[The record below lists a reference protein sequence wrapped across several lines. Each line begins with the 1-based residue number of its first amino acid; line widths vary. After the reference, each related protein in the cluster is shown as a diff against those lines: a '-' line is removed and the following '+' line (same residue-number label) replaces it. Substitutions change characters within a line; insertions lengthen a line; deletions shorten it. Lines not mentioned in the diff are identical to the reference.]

1 MLLPCYYLFS
11 LHAILS
17 RQVNMYNPE
26 VLFSTDDYILTST
39 RNVISRSATIHKPSA
54 LEIPLG
60 RCFIAHGVVIRADL
74 AQVQIQKYTFIG
86 QGTVLQPCSMSN
98 DPLKHIP
105 LSIGSHCSI
114 GQRCMVEAA
123 VIGIG
128 CSIGDDCNLS
138 KRWNSIHLSES
149 KAGWFWQ
156 CYRISATIKPTSSNF
171 SLIWCHLQPY
181 SFWKCLIYFYSH
193 WHLHRCILKDFT
205 RVENGTT
212 VPADMVIPPF
222 SIVAGSP
229 AKIVGEVPEGIVT
242 MLPNNLVERFKS
254 LKQIKSNRSSIAP
267 QVKWY
272 PSVVTPT

>member
-1 MLLPCYYLFS
+1 
-11 LHAILS
+11 
-17 RQVNMYNPE
+17 MYNPE

-39 RNVISRSATIHKPSA
+39 RNIISRNATIHKPSA

-114 GQRCMVEAA
+114 GQRCTVEAA

-149 KAGWFWQ
+149 KAGDSNGSEYFNSGNVIEYLSHSNQ
-156 CYRISATIKPTSSNF
+156 PVLISLSRLMLFSAIFFLKISDLFLLTSTSSQMH
-171 SLIWCHLQPY
+171 I
-181 SFWKCLIYFYSH
+181 
-193 WHLHRCILKDFT
+193 
-205 RVENGTT
+205 
-212 VPADMVIPPF
+212 
-222 SIVAGSP
+222 
-229 AKIVGEVPEGIVT
+229 
-242 MLPNNLVERFKS
+242 ERFHARREWDYS
-254 LKQIKSNRSSIAP
+254 PCRYGHPSFLNRGWI
-267 QVKWY
+267 
-272 PSVVTPT
+272 TR